1 MPISCE
7 VCGTRQAR
15 YVCSECGRRV
25 CPFCFDPYVGLCTF
39 CLREVQAVDKVEED
53 KTVLDRW
60 VRAGFLLVFI
70 GITLTFLGV
79 LLMAFS
85 GGLGREI
92 SGGIVIIP
100 FIPIPLGIGF
110 GPYGWLLTVLAF
122 ILAVIL
128 LVLTLIYWRKLL
140 FQ

>member
-1 MPISCE
+1 
-7 VCGTRQAR
+7 
-15 YVCSECGRRV
+15 
-25 CPFCFDPYVGLCTF
+25 
-39 CLREVQAVDKVEED
+39 
-53 KTVLDRW
+53 
-60 VRAGFLLVFI
+60 
-70 GITLTFLGV
+70 
-79 LLMAFS
+79 MAFS